1 MREHGECDR
10 TAMDL
15 LQLFQPGHL
24 QRGFL
29 VAAPADWRTELAEDS
44 SVLQAPPEITIMIII
59 SAPSTRPI
67 QHTYIMSDFDGNRV
81 LIGMRRRSLFSTSAA
96 ATAAAA
102 TAAADAS
109 VRRTVLR
116 GEP

>member
-1 MREHGECDR
+1 
-10 TAMDL
+10 
-15 LQLFQPGHL
+15 
-24 QRGFL
+24 
-29 VAAPADWRTELAEDS
+29 
-44 SVLQAPPEITIMIII
+44 
-59 SAPSTRPI
+59 
-67 QHTYIMSDFDGNRV
+67 MSDFDGNRV

-116 GEP
+116 GEPRVAALIPVNFQQLPNLLKRVDQSRLLG